1 VPPTIS
7 CDLRSSFGAIRN
19 QGSRPTCIAFAV
31 SDAHSAARPPFSE
44 LSVEHLYYHAVQ
56 RTPGGHPNQGV
67 NVLRILEALREEGQA
82 AESGWPYLAA
92 VPTNLS
98 SWRPPASATPVFKC
112 SSNIIAASISVIT
125 TQLDAGLPVVVTF
138 MASRAFSDV
147 KNGIVLPRSPDPDIA
162 WHAVIAVGHGQDGGR
177 PFLLVRNSWGESWGI
192 GGYAWV
198 DLNYLAPRV
207 SGFMTIQ
214 QSLGGVG

>member
-147 KNGIVLPRSPDPDIA
+147 KNGIVLPRS
-162 WHAVIAVGHGQDGGR
+162 DGGR